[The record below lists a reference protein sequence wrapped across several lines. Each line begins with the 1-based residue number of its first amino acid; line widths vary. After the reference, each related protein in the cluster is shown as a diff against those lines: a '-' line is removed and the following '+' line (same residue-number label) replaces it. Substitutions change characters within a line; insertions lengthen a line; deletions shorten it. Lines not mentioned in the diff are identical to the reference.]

1 MYGAS
6 LVFVVLVA
14 AAAVASSIQSPPWG
28 DVDFNNNRTFVRV
41 AERRLYFPDL
51 TPIVGTNFAGQLFY
65 GTDAGKLV
73 ALANQSP
80 GGGWPPVACLVVRL
94 TIQPALLLTSRITTT
109 MAPSPFASRKR
120 AAAAR

>member
-41 AERRLYFPDL
+41 AERCLYFPDL
-51 TPIVGTNFAGQLFY
+51 TPSLSEIR
-65 GTDAGKLV
+65 
-73 ALANQSP
+73 
-80 GGGWPPVACLVVRL
+80 WPSSLD
-94 TIQPALLLTSRITTT
+94 Q
-109 MAPSPFASRKR
+109 
-120 AAAAR
+120 